1 MRRAG
6 WLRAGFA
13 LAPPGESSNVIAG
26 LAVMGGPREVG
37 LITTA
42 YVLVLAVL
50 GPVLAKFSDG
60 IGAAVLPSRP

>member
-1 MRRAG
+1 MPRRDGVRRAG

-50 GPVLAKFSDG
+50 PRRS
-60 IGAAVLPSRP
+60 